1 MNFLKTTL
9 ALALASALP
18 AFGQQPPDA
27 GRVLQENRLPT
38 LTVPQPGT
46 SLSIPSRSA
55 KEVAPGGAT
64 VILKGVQFSGNTCF
78 SEAELQKVV
87 GDVSGQ
93 SFDLAGLYGIAEK
106 ITQHYHANGFPFARA
121 FLPGQNVTD
130 GVIRLDIVEGRFG
143 KVLAQ
148 GDANL
153 SSGAQRF
160 LASLEP
166 GAVIESD
173 PLERA
178 TLILNDQ
185 PGIKTMPILRPGQE
199 LGTGDL
205 VVEVSRTPLIRG
217 DVGLDNHG
225 NRYTGETRL
234 HANLQIDSLF
244 LLGDQ
249 ITIRSLYSEEDLWLG
264 SIGYSVPLGASGLRA
279 NASYAHTSYQLGKDF
294 TSLDAH
300 GTAQVTSAGL
310 SYPVIRSQQS
320 NLTLAASWQHKKLN
334 DQQDS
339 SNTDNDKSSTSGVM
353 SMSFDHRDG
362 LGGGGIT
369 YGVLSWTAG
378 HLKLDSELEA
388 TDRSSHTDTRGS
400 FNKWNLDLARLQM
413 LPANF
418 SLLGRLSFQGAD
430 SNLDSSEDFSLGGP
444 NGVHAYPVGEGIG
457 DEGWLAQIEL
467 RYKLGDFSPYLFHD
481 AGGVRI
487 NAKPGSITPSVT
499 DNRRNVSGSG
509 VGVRYAH
516 EHWNADLSLAWRN
529 HGGEPT
535 SDTSDRRPRAWATMS
550 YRF

>member
-9 ALALASALP
+9 VLVLASALP
-18 AFGQQPPDA
+18 AFGQQAPDA
-27 GRVLQENRLPT
+27 GRALQENRSPA
-38 LTVPQPGT
+38 LTVPQSGK
-46 SLSIPSRSA
+46 SISIPSQSA
-55 KEVAPGGAT
+55 QKVAPGGAAVT
-64 VILKGVQFSGNTCF
+64 LKSVQFSGNTRF
-78 SEAELQKVV
+78 TEAELQQVV

-93 SFDLAGLYGIAEK
+93 SFDLAGLHGIAEK
-106 ITQHYHANGFPFARA
+106 VTQHYHASGFPFARA
-121 FLPGQNVTD
+121 FLPGQKIAD

-143 KVLAQ
+143 KVQAA

-153 SSGAQRF
+153 SDGAQPF

-178 TLILNDQ
+178 TLILDDQ

-205 VVEVSRTPLIRG
+205 VVEVSRTPLVRG

-225 NRYTGETRL
+225 NRYTGEARL
-234 HANLQIDSLF
+234 HANLQIDSPF

-264 SIGYSVPLGASGLRA
+264 SLGYSVPLGASGLRA

-294 TSLDAH
+294 ASLDAH
-300 GTAQVTSAGL
+300 GTAKVTSVGL

-320 NLTLAASWQHKKLN
+320 NLTLSTSWQYKKLN

-339 SNTDNDKSSTSGVM
+339 TYTNNDKSSTSGVL

-369 YGVLSWTAG
+369 YGVVSWTGG

-388 TDRSSHTDTRGS
+388 TDRTSHIDTRGS
-400 FNKWNLDLARLQM
+400 FNKWNLDLARLQA
-413 LPANF
+413 LPDNF
-418 SLLGRLSFQGAD
+418 SLFGRLSFQWAD

-444 NGVHAYPVGEGIG
+444 NGVRAYPVGEGIG

-481 AGGVRI
+481 AGGVKI
-487 NAKPGSITPSVT
+487 NAKPGSIRPSVT
-499 DNRRNVSGSG
+499 DNTRSVAGSG
-509 VGVRYAH
+509 VGVRYAYD
-516 EHWNADLSLAWRN
+516 HWNADLSLAWRT

-535 SDTSDRRPRAWATMS
+535 SDTSDRRPRVWVTAS
-550 YRF
+550 YHF

>member
-1 MNFLKTTL
+1 MNFLKTIL

-27 GRVLQENRLPT
+27 GRVLQENRSPT
-38 LTVPQPGT
+38 LTVPQPST
-46 SLSIPSRSA
+46 SISIPSQPA
-55 KEVAPGGAT
+55 KEVAPGGAA
-64 VILKGVQFSGNTCF
+64 VVLKGVQFSGNSCF
-78 SEAELQKVV
+78 TEAELQQVV
-87 GDVSGQ
+87 GDISGQ

-106 ITQHYHANGFPFARA
+106 VTQHYHANGFPFARA
-121 FLPGQNVTD
+121 FLPSQNVTD
-130 GVIRLDIVEGRFG
+130 GVIRLEIVEGRFG

-148 GDANL
+148 GDTNL
-153 SSGAQRF
+153 SNGAQRF

-166 GAVIESD
+166 GAVIESY

-178 TLILNDQ
+178 MLILNDQ
-185 PGIKTMPILRPGQE
+185 PGIRTMPILRPGQE

-205 VVEVSRTPLIRG
+205 LVEVSRTPLIRG
-217 DVGLDNHG
+217 NVGLDNHG
-225 NRYTGETRL
+225 NRYTGEARMRVD
-234 HANLQIDSLF
+234 LQIDSPF

-264 SIGYSVPLGASGLRA
+264 SLGYSVPLGASGLRA
-279 NASYAHTSYQLGKDF
+279 NASYTHTSYQLGEDF
-294 TSLDAH
+294 ASLDAH
-300 GTAQVTSAGL
+300 GTAMVTNAGL

-334 DQQDS
+334 DRQDS
-339 SNTDNDKSSTSGVM
+339 AYTDNDKSSTSGVL

-369 YGVLSWTAG
+369 YGVASWTDG
-378 HLKLDSELEA
+378 YLKLDSELEA
-388 TDRSSHTDTRGS
+388 IDRSSHNDTRGS
-400 FNKWNLDLARLQM
+400 FSKWNLDLARLQA

-418 SLLGRLSFQGAD
+418 SLFSRLSFQWAD

-444 NGVHAYPVGEGIG
+444 NGVRAYPVGEGIG

-467 RYKLGDFSPYLFHD
+467 RYKLGNFSPYLFHD

-499 DNRRNVSGSG
+499 DNTRSIAGSG
-509 VGVRYAH
+509 VGVRYANDD
-516 EHWNADLSLAWRN
+516 WNADLSLAWRN
-529 HGGEPT
+529 HGGEPM
-535 SDTSDRRPRAWATMS
+535 SDTSDRRPRAWATVS